1 MRKLIT
7 LGVVVAALFTPAAAS
22 ADPDDYAA
30 NPGLAQAGACG
41 QYHGAFEFYSH
52 TQGTPVFWIPTDA
65 QQGGIGDTTGP
76 ANSAKV
82 CQPNL

>member
-7 LGVVVAALFTPAAAS
+7 LAAVVAALSIPTAAW
-22 ADPDDYAA
+22 ADPDDYAT
-30 NPGLAQAGACG
+30 NPGLEQAGACG

-52 TQGTPVFWIPTDA
+52 TQDTPVFWIPTVA
-65 QQGGIGDTTGP
+65 QEGGLGDTTGP